1 MIFRNGTEYDSE
13 LFLWIVYVSDTI
25 FRGDVWMEEIGGFLV
40 NGYLYENVNP
50 PGAIKHTVIV

>member
-25 FRGDVWMEEIGGFLV
+25 FRGDVWMEEIEGFLV

-50 PGAIKHTVIV
+50 PGL

>member
-50 PGAIKHTVIV
+50 PGL